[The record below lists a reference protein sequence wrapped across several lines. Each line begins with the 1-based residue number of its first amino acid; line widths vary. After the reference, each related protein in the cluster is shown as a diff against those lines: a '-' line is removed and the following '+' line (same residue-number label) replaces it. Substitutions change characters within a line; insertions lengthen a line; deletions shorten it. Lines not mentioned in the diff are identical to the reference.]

1 MSSDQ
6 KAVSGCGTNCPVC
19 HGTGWEL
26 IVKAVEGDPAHT
38 FARPCQKCRGV
49 RRSQENTNVPLQFCE
64 ADMHKFGFDSY
75 SRNIEKLKKL
85 VWNFFEKYADWET
98 AGKGLYFWSRTPGS
112 GKTFLSCCIGRSVMM
127 KHDLRM
133 RFTTCPDYI
142 ATVGDSYKRM
152 AGTEDLSERY
162 RLCDL
167 LILDDIGAQKTG
179 DWQEQE
185 IFRIVN
191 ERLNNRRIT
200 IFTSNMP
207 PEKLNVG
214 SRTIDRIRKM
224 SVVVQ
229 MPEESIRL
237 KKAQDEQDAFL
248 RKVFSE

>member
-1 MSSDQ
+1 MNRNQEVASNY
-6 KAVSGCGTNCPVC
+6 GTKCPVC

-26 IVKAVEGDPAHT
+26 ITRSDEYDSKHT
-38 FARPCQKCRGV
+38 VGIPCQHCRGA
-49 RRSQENTNVPLQFCE
+49 RRSQENTNVPTQFYE
-64 ADMHKFGFDSY
+64 SDIHKFKFDSY
-75 SRNIEKLKKL
+75 SKNMEKLRKL
-85 VWNFFEKYADWET
+85 AWNFFEKYREWSD
-98 AGKGLYFWSRTPGS
+98 AGKGLYLWSKTPGS
-112 GKTFLSCCIGRSVMM
+112 GKTFLSCCIGRSVML
-127 KHDLRM
+127 KYDVRM

-152 AGTEDLSERY
+152 TGTEDLSEKY

-167 LILDDIGAQKTG
+167 LVLDDIGAQKTG

-207 PEKLNVG
+207 PEKLNVS
-214 SRTIDRIRKM
+214 SRSIDRIRKM
-224 SVVVQ
+224 SVVIQ

-237 KKAQDEQDAFL
+237 KKAQDEQEAFL
-248 RKVFSE
+248 NKVFAG

>member
-1 MSSDQ
+1 
-6 KAVSGCGTNCPVC
+6 
-19 HGTGWEL
+19 
-26 IVKAVEGDPAHT
+26 
-38 FARPCQKCRGV
+38 
-49 RRSQENTNVPLQFCE
+49 
-64 ADMHKFGFDSY
+64 
-75 SRNIEKLKKL
+75 
-85 VWNFFEKYADWET
+85 
-98 AGKGLYFWSRTPGS
+98 
-112 GKTFLSCCIGRSVMM
+112 
-127 KHDLRM
+127 
-133 RFTTCPDYI
+133 
-142 ATVGDSYKRM
+142 M

>member
-1 MSSDQ
+1 MS
-6 KAVSGCGTNCPVC
+6 
-19 HGTGWEL
+19 WYRL
-26 IVKAVEGDPAHT
+26 
-38 FARPCQKCRGV
+38 GV
-49 RRSQENTNVPLQFCE
+49 NYKSHRRRSGTYICPPMSEMQGARRSRENTNVPSQFCE
-64 ADMHKFGFDSY
+64 ADIHKFGFGSY
-75 SRNIEKLKKL
+75 SKNMEKLRKL
-85 VWNFFEKYADWET
+85 AWNFFEKYQEWAD
-98 AGKGLYFWSRTPGS
+98 AGKGLYLWSRTPGS
-112 GKTFLSCCIGRSVMM
+112 GKIFLSCCIGRSAMM
-127 KHDLRM
+127 KYDLRM

-152 AGTEDLSERY
+152 AGTEDLSEKY

-224 SVVVQ
+224 SVVIQ

-237 KKAQDEQDAFL
+237 KKARDEQEAFL
-248 RKVFSE
+248 NKVFAE